1 MPVEVSAPLSAVSPL
16 RRRCQPAAARRET
29 HRCLARIDGH
39 GLRWQLVTEHL
50 VGGSDVSFRICREPD
65 NALLNEVTTIGVA
78 RIPTQDIGPF

>member
-1 MPVEVSAPLSAVSPL
+1 
-16 RRRCQPAAARRET
+16 
-29 HRCLARIDGH
+29 
-39 GLRWQLVTEHL
+39 VTEHL